1 MNKESNT
8 STKSIA
14 VLIAVLGIVLF
25 SSKAVMVKLAY
36 RYEIDAVSLLLL
48 RMLFALPFY
57 LIVAF
62 IKRPSNP
69 DKIKKTDYW
78 WLIGFGIIGYYLAS
92 YFDFLGLQY
101 IKASLE
107 RVILFIYPTLVL
119 IISRIFF
126 KTRITRKQ
134 VMAILISYAGIVV
147 TFGQELSFAGEESK
161 LILGGILIFLS
172 ALTYASYIAGSGWL
186 IPKFGSVTFTS
197 YAMIVSC
204 SFVIMHYLVT
214 NGGSILGYPNEVYY
228 LGFAMAIIATVIPS
242 YLISYAIKGMGAS
255 NFAIVGSI
263 GPISTIILANIF
275 LDERMTILQLAG
287 TAIVI
292 AGIVWLTRKKS

>member
-36 RYEIDAVSLLLL
+36 RYDIDAVSLLLL

-69 DKIKKTDYW
+69 DRIKKTDYW

-134 VMAILISYAGIVV
+134 IMAILISYAGIVV
-147 TFGQELSFAGEESK
+147 TFGQELSFVGEESK

-204 SFVIMHYLVT
+204 TFVIMHYMVT
-214 NGGSILGYPNEVYY
+214 NGDSILGYANEVYY

-292 AGIVWLTRKKS
+292 AGIVWLTRKKE